1 VTLGQ
6 QVADR
11 AFIKLRQEFN
21 ERGNITEFLLE
32 YQLADFLRL
41 QTTGAPETSGS
52 ANRIG
57 QRRVE
62 IAGIDLIFFF
72 SY

>member
-1 VTLGQ
+1 MGQ
-6 QVADR
+6 QFGEHTVS
-11 AFIKLRQEFN
+11 
-21 ERGNITEFLLE
+21 EFLME
-32 YQLADFLRL
+32 YQLTDFLRL
-41 QTTGAPETSGS
+41 QGSAAPETSGS

-62 IAGIDLIFFF
+62 RAGIDLFFFF

>member
-1 VTLGQ
+1 MRQ
-6 QVADR
+6 Q
-11 AFIKLRQEFN
+11 FG
-21 ERGNITEFLLE
+21 ERNTTEFLLE

-41 QTTGAPETSGS
+41 QTTAAPETSGS

-57 QRRVE
+57 QRRIE
-62 IAGIDLIFFF
+62 RAGIDLIFFF